1 MEVPENISKKVP
13 DEYNLMSS
21 KKGWKR
27 YRTDEIEG
35 LLSQM
40 TDAEDRKDI
49 ALKDVMRRIFY
60 TFDERCE

>member
-1 MEVPENISKKVP
+1 MEIPENIAKKVP

-27 YRTDEIEG
+27 YRTDEIEK
-35 LLSQM
+35 LLAQM
-40 TDAEDRKDI
+40 VDAEERKDA

-60 TFDERCE
+60 SFDER